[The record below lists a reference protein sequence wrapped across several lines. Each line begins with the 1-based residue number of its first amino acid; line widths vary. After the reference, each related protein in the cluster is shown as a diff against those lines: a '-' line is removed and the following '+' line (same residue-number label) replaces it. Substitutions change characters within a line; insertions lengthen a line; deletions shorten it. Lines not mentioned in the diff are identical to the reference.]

1 MKQPWREIEPLP
13 VVNGSAAP
21 MLATVDSL
29 RRAWDEALSRISAE
43 EFNEARQR
51 NLRRHAIETGIIER
65 LYDVDWG
72 VTEALVA
79 EGITM
84 EVAEREGGI
93 SEDALILIR
102 DQLGALEYLVQA
114 VRDGRELSVFFIRE
128 LHQLIT
134 RHQPTYDA
142 RDALGNLVQIPLP
155 HGDWKTQPNH
165 VRRSDG
171 SLLEYTPPEH
181 VPSEMDRLVELYTQ
195 TAGAHPVARAA
206 WLHHRFICIHPFAD
220 GNGRVARALTL
231 LVLLQGRFAP
241 LVVDRRNREDYIASL
256 DAANDGDLLPLVHL
270 FARLEIVALRTE
282 LERPAA
288 VSPASGS
295 AVDIARAHID
305 RIAARVEGS
314 QRRIHRR
321 REPGLAYQGSRR
333 PPPGA
338 RREWTGRGVQGDRS
352 HRHRQCGIHR

>member
-171 SLLEYTPPEH
+171 SLLEYTLRNTCRPRWTDWSSCTRRRP
-181 VPSEMDRLVELYTQ
+181 VLTRSRGRPGCITGSSASIRSRTA
-195 TAGAHPVARAA
+195 TAGWPAR
-206 WLHHRFICIHPFAD
+206 
-220 GNGRVARALTL
+220 
-231 LVLLQGRFAP
+231 
-241 LVVDRRNREDYIASL
+241 
-256 DAANDGDLLPLVHL
+256 
-270 FARLEIVALRTE
+270 
-282 LERPAA
+282 
-288 VSPASGS
+288 
-295 AVDIARAHID
+295 
-305 RIAARVEGS
+305 
-314 QRRIHRR
+314 
-321 REPGLAYQGSRR
+321 
-333 PPPGA
+333 
-338 RREWTGRGVQGDRS
+338 
-352 HRHRQCGIHR
+352 